1 MYQLSGLQATLS
13 PSRYPGGLAW
23 QLRLSRTD
31 IRRSEALYKLH
42 NFLVAE
48 TAAGGVS
55 RQEAVSM
62 IPPVLLDVQPHHKVD
77 YTVRLGHK
85 TQLVPASFM

>member
-1 MYQLSGLQATLS
+1 MMMMTMMMNYTLMV
-13 PSRYPGGLAW
+13 RYPGGLAW

-31 IRRSEALYKLH
+31 IRRSEPLYRLH

-62 IPPVLLDVQPHHKVD
+62 IPPVVLDVQPHHKVS
-77 YTVRLGHK
+77 GHK
-85 TQLVPASFM
+85 KLKYIYFHT